1 MQEPRPDIHH
11 IHRED
16 LVSQERLAE
25 LYIEAVRRDYWPNTP
40 AAALEFACLAE
51 KALHDDKQNNPGALF
66 VALLKRRDGSMVTQE
81 VETRAMARFPSGLR
95 QELVAT
101 AGELSRLPVIPVDEI
116 QDALHAQNVGYAHAV
131 MVQCFMPQHPI
142 DARAYH
148 TTHGRASLR
157 IEAGGITNPNVLGQW
172 TECAVPAGPKPRLI
186 LPYIVREA
194 IRNESPEIDLGR
206 SLRAFMARLGMPIS
220 GQNGKVLT
228 VQVENIAAAHIMI
241 GEWTDNA
248 VRTVGG
254 KLAKEF
260 SFWLERDVDQHTMWT
275 PTMTLSDEF
284 FDAIQQH
291 RVPIDMAHLAQ
302 LARSPRRMDLYVW
315 LSYRTSRIAAHQTK
329 MVSVRA
335 LHHIFGPDITRSA
348 DFSRKLRQDL
358 QAIHSVYPHYRVA
371 HDNGSDV
378 LWLQRSPPP
387 IPFTHKFSR
396 RLT

>member
-1 MQEPRPDIHH
+1 
-11 IHRED
+11 
-16 LVSQERLAE
+16 
-25 LYIEAVRRDYWPNTP
+25 
-40 AAALEFACLAE
+40 
-51 KALHDDKQNNPGALF
+51 
-66 VALLKRRDGSMVTQE
+66 
-81 VETRAMARFPSGLR
+81 
-95 QELVAT
+95 
-101 AGELSRLPVIPVDEI
+101 
-116 QDALHAQNVGYAHAV
+116 
-131 MVQCFMPQHPI
+131 
-142 DARAYH
+142 
-148 TTHGRASLR
+148 
-157 IEAGGITNPNVLGQW
+157 
-172 TECAVPAGPKPRLI
+172 
-186 LPYIVREA
+186 
-194 IRNESPEIDLGR
+194 
-206 SLRAFMARLGMPIS
+206 MARLGMPIS
-220 GQNGKVLT
+220 GQNGKALT

-315 LSYRTSRIAAHQTK
+315 LSYRTSRIAARETT

-335 LHHIFGPDITRSA
+335 LHHIFGPDIARPA

-358 QAIHSVYPHYRVA
+358 QAIHSVYPHYRVEL
-371 HDNGSDV
+371 DNGSDV
-378 LWLQRSPPP
+378 LRLQRSPPP
-387 IPFTHKFSR
+387 IPFTHQFSL